1 MENIHA
7 SVKEL
12 TFDEMQIVAGGD
24 KYDALYDEIA
34 QSDAIICSMK
44 CFVIS
49 GKRYNRSYEFILRK
63 ALNIWGDEVPPE
75 EIEAFVRF
83 IYEM

>member
-1 MENIHA
+1 MENKYT

-34 QSDAIICSMK
+34 QSDDYVCSVK

-49 GKRYNRSYEFILRK
+49 GKRYNHSFEFILKK
-63 ALNIWGDEVPPE
+63 AISVWGDVVPPE
-75 EIEAFVRF
+75 EIEAFARF